1 MHINIVLCLFTALP
15 VLTVGLKYLSTRQF
29 VVFTSILSSGAF
41 IGGSFASRVEILLI
55 TNGLMAG
62 L

>member
-1 MHINIVLCLFTALP
+1 MSVFLALP

-29 VVFTSILSSGAF
+29 VVFTSILSSAAF
-41 IGGSFASRVEILLI
+41 IGGSFASRIEILLI

>member
-1 MHINIVLCLFTALP
+1 MSVLALP

-29 VVFTSILSSGAF
+29 VVFTSILSSAAF
-41 IGGSFASRVEILLI
+41 IGGSFASRIEILLI